1 MNRQI
6 LLFIVAIMC
15 SVVGYAQRADD
26 LFSVAEADRIERT
39 LSADDMQGRQP
50 FTPAIDKAA
59 SFIAAE
65 FKKAEILPITN
76 ESYFQEFRM
85 VWTKPLSIAVQVN
98 GDMVDAAKVFILSA
112 RREVSVTKSSK
123 YPYVVLDATG
133 NLDSV
138 ISELRK
144 TNKTY
149 FLQVDTA
156 QHAAFSRLK
165 QYSAR
170 SFYSDATIIGVL
182 FSGKMETCEVR
193 YLQEAVVNTLKNVAG
208 ILPGKSKKEELVIFS
223 AHYDHLGIGKPNAAN
238 DSIFNGA
245 NDDASGTTAVIML
258 ANYFSRLK
266 SNERTIIFVAFT
278 AEEMGGFGSQ
288 YFSRQLDADKV
299 AAMVN
304 IELIGTE
311 SKWGSNSA
319 FVTGY
324 EMTDMGKILQQN
336 LEGTSFTFY
345 PDPYPEQQLFYRS
358 DNATLARLG
367 VPAHTIS
374 TSKMDNEKFYH
385 TQDDEIATLDMKN
398 MTAIIRAIAISSR
411 GIVAGRDTPLRVD
424 ITAIR

>member
-6 LLFIVAIMC
+6 LLFTGVIMC
-15 SVVGYAQRADD
+15 SVAAYAQQADD
-26 LFSVAEADRIERT
+26 FFSVSEADRIERT
-39 LSADDMQGRQP
+39 LSADDMQGRQS
-50 FTPAIDKAA
+50 FAPAIDKAA
-59 SFIAAE
+59 SFIAEE
-65 FKKAEILPITN
+65 FKKSQILPIN
-76 ESYFQEFRM
+76 KKSYFQEFRM

-98 GDMVDAAKVFILSA
+98 GDTVDAAKIFVLSA
-112 RREVSVTKSSK
+112 LQEVSIKKSSK
-123 YPYVVLDATG
+123 YPHVVLNASD
-133 NLDSV
+133 NLDSF

-182 FSGKMETCEVR
+182 FTGKMETCEVR
-193 YLQEAVVNTLKNVAG
+193 YSQEAMVHTLKNVAG

-288 YFSRQLDADKV
+288 HFSRQLDADKV

-311 SKWGSNSA
+311 SKWGNNSA

-324 EMTDMGKILQQN
+324 EMTDLGKMLQQN

-345 PDPYPEQQLFYRS
+345 PDPYPDQHLFYRS

-385 TQDDEIATLDMKN
+385 TQDDEIETLDMKN